1 MRVQTKQINYLL
13 LIPFAGFIMIGI
25 AGSLMGIAWPSVRD
39 TFGLS
44 LSALGSLLLATTIGF
59 LLVSI
64 SMGRLVA
71 KIGIGWF
78 LFSGFLLS
86 GFGYLGYAITPSWWI
101 LVFCGLV
108 TGWGVGSIDAGL
120 NYYAAEHH
128 SVRTMNWLHASFGIG
143 AAFGPILMTAIF
155 QAGLSWRFGFAI
167 NGLLNFLM
175 CLAVGLTMTQWRL
188 VRTAA
193 QETGQSQASVGA
205 TLKRIIVWLSI
216 LIFFV
221 LTGLEG
227 STAQWTY
234 TLFTEGRSVNLAMAG
249 LWVSFFWG
257 GMTVGRVV
265 LGAVVERVGSVRLI
279 RLCLL
284 GAILATVGI
293 MAQIDSLNAFSMAFL
308 GFCIGPTFP
317 TLMSGTPQRVGVGYV
332 GHTVGF
338 QMAATSIGFSMLP
351 ALLGVLAEDMGLEVV
366 GGFLVI
372 TAVLTL
378 ILYEIIQLWLR
389 RSA

>member
-1 MRVQTKQINYLL
+1 
-13 LIPFAGFIMIGI
+13 
-25 AGSLMGIAWPSVRD
+25 MGIAWPSVRGS
-39 TFGLS
+39 FGLS
-44 LSALGSLLLATTIGF
+44 LSALGSLLLASTIGF

-86 GFGYLGYAITPSWWI
+86 GIGYLGYAITPSWWI

-120 NYYAAEHH
+120 NYYAAENH
-128 SVRTMNWLHASFGIG
+128 SVRTMNWLHASFGVG

-167 NGLLNFLM
+167 NSVLNFLM
-175 CLAVGLTMTQWRL
+175 CLALGLTMGQWRQ
-188 VRTAA
+188 VHTAA
-193 QETGQSQASVGA
+193 QQKGQSQASISA
-205 TLKRIIVWLSI
+205 TLKRVIVWLSI

-234 TLFTEGRSVNLAMAG
+234 TFFTEGRSVNLAMAG
-249 LWVSFFWG
+249 LWVSFFWS
-257 GMTVGRVV
+257 GMTVGRIV
-265 LGAVVERVGSVRLI
+265 LGAVVERVGSKRLL
-279 RLCLL
+279 RLCLV
-284 GAILATVGI
+284 GTILATVGI
-293 MAQIDSLNAFSMAFL
+293 MAQSDTLNALSMAFL

-317 TLMSGTPQRVGVGYV
+317 TLMSGTPNRVGVGYV

-351 ALLGVLAEDMGLEVV
+351 ALLGVLAEDLGLEVV
-366 GGFLVI
+366 GVFLVV
-372 TAVLTL
+372 TAVITL
-378 ILYEIIQLWLR
+378 LLHEIIQFWLYR
-389 RSA
+389 TA